1 MFFYKNYKYSTLAT
15 LVSGISSLGAV
26 VLFILG
32 CFGGSLIDSK
42 PIKIVVMVISIAAA
56 FFIFVYCSRI
66 LPDKIAE
73 KDFAKKIKTSAAVA
87 LLYCNDHPDE
97 FDAIAAENPNFAA
110 KYRKDENGKI
120 VKNK

>member
-1 MFFYKNYKYSTLAT
+1 MIFYKVYRYSNKAT
-15 LVSGISSLGAV
+15 AVSGISSLGAV

-32 CFGGSLIDSK
+32 CACFG
-42 PIKIVVMVISIAAA
+42 KIESTVLKILGGVVLLGAAI
-56 FFIFVYCSRI
+56 FCFVYCSRI

-73 KDFAKKIKTSAAVA
+73 KDFAVKIKTNANVA
-87 LLYCNDHPDE
+87 LLYCKDHPEE
-97 FDAIAAENPNFAA
+97 FERIAAGNPAFAS